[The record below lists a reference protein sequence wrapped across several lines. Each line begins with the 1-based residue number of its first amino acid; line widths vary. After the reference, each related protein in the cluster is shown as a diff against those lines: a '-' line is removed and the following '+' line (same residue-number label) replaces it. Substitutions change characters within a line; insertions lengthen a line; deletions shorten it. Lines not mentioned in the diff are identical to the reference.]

1 METTTTKCPA
11 VSAEKE
17 KQKGTIKT
25 VTSKITRHFI
35 SFLLLSLSVDN
46 NNKRKNNDHTLND
59 GADLFGYWLEE
70 LFP

>member
-35 SFLLLSLSVDN
+35 SFLLLSLCVDNN
-46 NNKRKNNDHTLND
+46 NNKRKNNDHTLS
-59 GADLFGYWLEE
+59 E
-70 LFP
+70 